1 MLKPGEAVTSS
12 SRSASVT
19 VSHLWDCVLDLI
31 SASAENR
38 CNLVHTASV
47 YLFMYIYLLG
57 INNCIYSY
65 PGKQHHGKGI

>member
-31 SASAENR
+31 FASAENW
-38 CNLVHTASV
+38 CNLVHTSV
-47 YLFMYIYLLG
+47 YLFMYIYLLV
-57 INNCIYSY
+57 INNCIDSY